1 MCLLKLI
8 LKRET
13 HKDHT
18 SNLDIL
24 KCFSQ
29 SMNNNLENLEIFN
42 LIVIPYILAI
52 EKGGFLSRE
61 MKVRVFSMCVWK
73 TTVSH
78 SD

>member
-1 MCLLKLI
+1 
-8 LKRET
+8 
-13 HKDHT
+13 
-18 SNLDIL
+18 
-24 KCFSQ
+24 
-29 SMNNNLENLEIFN
+29 MNNNLENLEIFN

-73 TTVSH
+73 TIVSH